1 MTKNGSVAPECVRE
15 FTLTRFDAA
24 FLAFILLF
32 LYLQLFIL
40 PATPIYVENDQV
52 LPISNAMRLLD
63 GEVMYRD
70 FFHFAP
76 PGADLYYAAVFSIF
90 GAKVWVV
97 NVTIFLLA
105 ACQLLI
111 LFIFSKR
118 IFPSTYHYLPS
129 LIYFTIGFRLW
140 GIDGSYRLF
149 SIVFV
154 MAAALIVVF
163 RRDTKAMIAAAALCG
178 ISSFFVQ
185 TRGLLGVGAIGLFL
199 LWEQY
204 NEGFELKPLL
214 QKWTIAAATFLL
226 TIGVTQ
232 FYMAWLGGFDNYFFA
247 NVIFLKEYYGADTLS
262 NTFAYFSDVPDL
274 NSYLASYGF
283 AGGWFRYLR
292 VAGPTLFFY
301 ALIPVVYV
309 VFLIYRR
316 LRSAGTGSDRDLVLW
331 AILGSVL
338 FVGASAPTAFRLYH
352 ISIPGVLIL
361 TWLVSRL
368 RLGAGIS
375 RTLTF
380 GLLVLSVMY
389 CFQRQTIANVTLEL
403 PAGRAAFLAPDTVDK
418 YLWLADETEPGDYI
432 YEAQHATYYFPLHLK
447 NPSPFYLIRDNNYTP
462 PFQVEQLLR
471 SLRANPPRLIA
482 WHGGWSKRPAER
494 LPGDNLAPLW
504 EFIRAN
510 YRMKK
515 EFLEQGEF
523 TVNSRRDIE
532 FWERIDSGVNNE
544 LHSPFRAAP

>member
-1 MTKNGSVAPECVRE
+1 MIQNGSESPERVRA
-15 FTLTRFDAA
+15 FTFTRTDIA
-24 FLAFILLF
+24 FLAFISLF

-97 NVTIFLLA
+97 NATIFLLA
-105 ACQLLI
+105 AGQLLI
-111 LFIFSKR
+111 LFTFSKR
-118 IFPSTYHYLPS
+118 IFPSAFCYLPS

-154 MAAALIVVF
+154 MAAALFVAF
-163 RRDTKAMIAAAALCG
+163 RRDSKAIIAAAALCG

-204 NEGFELKPLL
+204 YDGFEFKPLL
-214 QKWTIAAATFLL
+214 RKWAIAAATFLL
-226 TIGVTQ
+226 VVAATQ
-232 FYMAWLGGFDNYFFA
+232 SYMAWLGGFDNYFFA
-247 NVIFLKEYYGADTLS
+247 NVIFLKDHYGADTLS

-274 NSYLASYGF
+274 NSYLAAYGVG
-283 AGGWFRYLR
+283 GGWFRYLR

-301 ALIPVVYV
+301 ALIPLVFV
-309 VFLIYRR
+309 VFFLYRR
-316 LRSAGTGSDRDLVLW
+316 SRRAHTSVDRDLVLLT
-331 AILGSVL
+331 ILGSVL
-338 FVGASAPTAFRLYH
+338 YIGASAPTAFRLYH
-352 ISIPGVLIL
+352 ISIPGVVVL
-361 TWLVSRL
+361 TWLLSRMPF
-368 RLGAGIS
+368 GALIS
-375 RTLTF
+375 RAATAV
-380 GLLVLSVMY
+380 LLILSVMY

-403 PAGRAAFLAPDTVDK
+403 PAGSAVFLAPDTVNK
-418 YLWLADETEPGDYI
+418 YVWLAAETEPGDYL

-447 NPSPFYLIRDNNYTP
+447 NPTPFYLIRDNNYTP
-462 PFQVEQLLR
+462 PFQVEQLMR
-471 SLRANPPRLIA
+471 SLRTNPPRLIA
-482 WHGGWSKRPAER
+482 WHGGWSKEPAER

-504 EFIRAN
+504 EFVRSN
-510 YRMKK
+510 YRLKK

-532 FWERIDSGVNNE
+532 FWERIDDGAKQE
-544 LHSPFRAAP
+544 SPSPSQAVP